1 MRSSILGTDDRLTI
15 DQARARRQCR
25 QRRDNLR
32 EAARELIALP
42 REPLHAAVGA
52 PSHDSEPIVLDL
64 VNPAD
69 TGRRLFGRAG
79 KAGLDEDSRAGWNTL
94 TQHGRLF
101 NGRSVRV
108 ES

>member
-1 MRSSILGTDDRLTI
+1 VNCTNSTI
-15 DQARARRQCR
+15 IGHVARRAMIRNPSC
-25 QRRDNLR
+25 
-32 EAARELIALP
+32 LISRIQPTL
-42 REPLHAAVGA
+42 
-52 PSHDSEPIVLDL
+52 
-64 VNPAD
+64 
-69 TGRRLFGRAG
+69 GRRLFGRAG